1 MRVTQRER
9 RLALTVA
16 AVAVAALA
24 ALWLFLPRGS
34 TRPSDAK
41 PGAATRHPPSAS
53 ASPHASGTE
62 PAGPRAV
69 KAGYSV
75 RGRWDGGFNAEV
87 VVTNL
92 SSQPLEGWTVRL
104 ELPSDVAVTSAWSA
118 EATQVAGVV
127 TLRSQPWNT
136 YVAPG
141 GTVHMGFQAKGGP
154 ADPRSCT
161 VNGVPCG
168 S

>member
-1 MRVTQRER
+1 MRVTQRQR
-9 RLALTVA
+9 RLAVTVGA
-16 AVAVAALA
+16 IAVAALA

-34 TRPSDAK
+34 NHPSAT
-41 PGAATRHPPSAS
+41 ATRHPPSAS
-53 ASPHASGTE
+53 ASPDARPTE
-62 PAGPRAV
+62 SAGPRAV

-75 RGRWDGGFNAEV
+75 QKRWDGGFNAEV

-141 GTVHMGFQAKGGP
+141 GTVHMGFQAKGG
-154 ADPRSCT
+154 AVDPKSCT
-161 VNGVPCG
+161 VNSVPCG
-168 S
+168 G